1 MPKVEGG
8 PKGLN
13 SLLERVYSDCMRRHN
28 NEQRCSTAAWTA
40 AKSAGWYKD
49 KDGKWKK
56 KTTAKKSLDGK
67 GFKPEGIL

>member
-1 MPKVEGG
+1 MPQVAGG
-8 PKGLN
+8 PKELN

-28 NEQRCSTAAWTA
+28 DKGRCSASSWAA
-40 AKSAGWYKD
+40 AKAAGWHKG

-56 KTTAKKSLDGK
+56 KKAAKKLDDGK